1 MILNTVF
8 FISVTDRKGWQ
19 CSEARTELATPP
31 GYTQNCPNGLDLS
44 LSAQCLFLRFILI
57 GLKWLE
63 SGFAQDTF
71 SLIPAQVGSWE
82 LRVES

>member
-1 MILNTVF
+1 MSLKNTPIPSVLRYPSIKKSTIPSMILNTVF

-44 LSAQCLFLRFILI
+44 YRLSVYFLDLF
-57 GLKWLE
+57 
-63 SGFAQDTF
+63 
-71 SLIPAQVGSWE
+71 
-82 LRVES
+82 